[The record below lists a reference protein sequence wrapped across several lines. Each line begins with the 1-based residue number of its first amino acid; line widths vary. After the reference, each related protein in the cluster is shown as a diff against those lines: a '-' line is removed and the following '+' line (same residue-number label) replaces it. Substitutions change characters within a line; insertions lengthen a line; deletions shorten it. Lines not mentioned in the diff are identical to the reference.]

1 MTVAFVLHAAAA
13 FERNVDEGFAARRLA
28 DDELKWGLTGSYPL
42 GSVVERAGSLPSVGP
57 TIAEPIRL
65 KDWLKADLK
74 GAILGFLGSGT
85 GVGAL
90 IGGVAASAI
99 EAIDSI

>member
-1 MTVAFVLHAAAA
+1 M
-13 FERNVDEGFAARRLA
+13 
-28 DDELKWGLTGSYPL
+28 
-42 GSVVERAGSLPSVGP
+42 PSVGP